1 MNAPYLY
8 IIESLICSGLFLAI
22 YRLFIVQ
29 ATGFRASRVFLI
41 LAMIGAC
48 AIPLLE
54 IPVWSSKATVFTLP
68 LWSEVQGND
77 MNIGSESIFTTNEW
91 LMIGYVLGIILM
103 MVRMFIPL
111 FRAMR
116 LKHRTKVLAHGGY
129 YLVVSK
135 EVIDAFSSLRT
146 VFLPIIT
153 DKEEEKMVLAHEES
167 HLRHFH
173 IAERWFMELLKTIC
187 WFNPFVWIASRKLV
201 EIQEMEVDAD
211 VLSQGFD
218 LTEYREVLLKQVMGL
233 DEGWVCA
240 FSPSFMKKRL
250 LAMTER
256 RKIQNYRMWL
266 MLPMLALGLVCFG
279 FTKDKVQLSN
289 ENETGNEVVIKGRI
303 IDGQTGEPII
313 GAIAIESGTTNGTV
327 TDKKGEFRL
336 KTQKNK
342 TIKFMMI
349 DYETLDVQVYGL
361 GEEYLKIKLSKS
373 KE

>member
-1 MNAPYLY
+1 MNTTYLY

-173 IAERWFMELLKTIC
+173 IAERWLMELLKTIC

-250 LAMTER
+250 LAMTEQ
-256 RKIQNYRMWL
+256 RKIQNFRMWL

-289 ENETGNEVVIKGRI
+289 ENETGNEVVIKGQI

-342 TIKFMMI
+342 TIKFMMV

-361 GEEYLKIKLSKS
+361 GEEYLNIKLSKS

>member
-91 LMIGYVLGIILM
+91 LMIGYALGIILM

-233 DEGWVCA
+233 DEGWVCV

-361 GEEYLKIKLSKS
+361 GEEYLNIKLSKS

>member
-1 MNAPYLY
+1 MKDPYLY
-8 IIESLICSGLFLAI
+8 IIESIICSGLFLAV
-22 YRLFIVQ
+22 YRLCIVQ
-29 ATGFRASRVFLI
+29 ATEFRASRFFL
-41 LAMIGAC
+41 LLTMIGAC
-48 AIPLLE
+48 TIPLLQ
-54 IPVWSSKATVFTLP
+54 IPVWSSEETVFALP
-68 LWSEVQGND
+68 LWDEAQQSVSNV
-77 MNIGSESIFTTNEW
+77 GSENVFTGKDW
-91 LMIGYVLGIILM
+91 LMIAYVLGLM
-103 MVRMFIPL
+103 VMLVRMFIPL
-111 FRAMR
+111 LRAMR

-129 YLVVSK
+129 YLVVSE
-135 EVIDAFSSLRT
+135 EVKDAFSSLRT
-146 VFLPIIT
+146 IYLPIIA
-153 DKEEEKMVLAHEES
+153 DKDEEKMVLAHEES

-187 WFNPFVWIASRKLV
+187 WFNPFVWMASRKLV

-233 DEGWVCA
+233 DEGCVCA

-250 LAMTER
+250 LAMTEQ
-256 RKIQNYRMWL
+256 RKIQNFRMWL

-289 ENETGNEVVIKGRI
+289 ENETGNEVVIKGQI

-342 TIKFMMI
+342 TIKFMMV

-361 GEEYLKIKLSKS
+361 GEEYLNIKLSKS